1 MTIALDVAAPVRT
14 SRRCSCAQIMNEFIG
29 RLTCGDDGP
38 RGDLDDDRPGDAGS
52 SSRAGSELMA
62 PAWDYAQ
69 RVWATCTAA
78 VTVLHT
84 AAATKRQP
92 STSVAVD
99 RSSACRLLD
108 AELVDPDVGVFAV
121 DLQHLGRRAQ
131 RRSAQPLLR
140 SARRQRG

>member
-1 MTIALDVAAPVRT
+1 MFIALDVAAPVRT

-69 RVWATCTAA
+69 RVGDLHSCCNGIAHRSSNETAA
-78 VTVLHT
+78 EYISRCRPQQRLQ
-84 AAATKRQP
+84 AA
-92 STSVAVD
+92 
-99 RSSACRLLD
+99 
-108 AELVDPDVGVFAV
+108 
-121 DLQHLGRRAQ
+121 
-131 RRSAQPLLR
+131 
-140 SARRQRG
+140 